1 MNFDV
6 IRVNLG
12 YMLEGLQYS
21 LVLALISIVGSFLLG
36 IVFASGRISTRRY
49 LRYPAIVYIEIVRS
63 IPLIIFILYVFF
75 AFAGMG
81 INVDPFWAAA
91 VALTVFASAYMAEV
105 IRAGILGVK
114 PGQMEAA
121 RASGLSYFN
130 AMRLVVLPQ
139 AVRSMAPALISEFT
153 KLVKDSSLAAV
164 IGVYEFFNRVNI
176 VNSRVLTEPFLLFG
190 FAAVVYFVL
199 NYSLSLAAKR
209 LELRADI

>member
-6 IRVNLG
+6 LWVNLG
-12 YMLEGLQYS
+12 YIVEGLKFS
-21 LVLALISIVGSFLLG
+21 LALAAISIAGSFVLG
-36 IVFASGRISTRRY
+36 MIFASARISERKY
-49 LRYPAIVYIEIVRS
+49 FRYPAVAYIELVRS
-63 IPLIIFILYVFF
+63 IPLIIFILYVYF
-75 AFAGMG
+75 AFAGVG
-81 INVDPFWAAA
+81 IRIDPFWSAAL
-91 VALTVFASAYMAEV
+91 ALTVFASAYVAEV
-105 IRAGILGVK
+105 IRSGIIGVR

-121 RASGLSYFN
+121 RASGLSYFQ

-139 AVRSMAPALISEFT
+139 AIRSMTPALISEFT

-190 FAAVVYFVL
+190 FAAVVYFVI

-209 LELRADI
+209 MELRADV

>member
-1 MNFDV
+1 MNV
-6 IRVNLG
+6 ILTNFG

-21 LVLALISIVGSFLLG
+21 LGLALISIVGSFLLG

-49 LRYPAIVYIEIVRS
+49 LRYPSIAYIEVVRS
-63 IPLIIFILYVFF
+63 VPIIIFILYVYF
-75 AFAGMG
+75 AFAGTG
-81 INVDPFWAAA
+81 INVNPFWAAV
-91 VALTVFASAYMAEV
+91 VALTLFASAYMAEV
-105 IRAGILGVK
+105 IRAGILGVR

-121 RASGLSYFN
+121 RASGLSYFH

-164 IGVYEFFNRVNI
+164 IGVYEFFNRVKI
-176 VNSRVLTEPFLLFG
+176 INSRELTEPFLLFG

-209 LELRADI
+209 LELRADV